1 LVDFIFG
8 LTFALEF
15 LSLKMDEF
23 NDWGKDAGFSGRTWR
38 QVEVRRDLNISHN
51 LFTPRIVEA
60 DKYGNVYILDY
71 GDLKVKKFSASGKF
85 SLEFGKGKDPGP
97 GEFINP
103 TDIKVDD
110 ELNLW
115 VSDVGNVKVVV
126 FDKGGKLYKEFKL
139 SAIPFRIAP
148 IRGGGFIVQEIMEF
162 KRYDADGRGLFGF
175 KDEFILKKFDNPLFW
190 SSYLRIDSLFLY
202 CFLYDIGYLVCMDL
216 KDGSVR
222 YRVKIVDAPPPL
234 EIVLMELKGAKV
246 SKVVRKGDSFAV
258 GFNVLGDKFFYI
270 LQRLMI
276 KVKRVI
282 LQLLMFTLLLM
293 GDIFIRSRFLR
304 SSIVV
309 ILMVDIITGSRIL
322 LSQSGRFCS
331 NSLMVYL
338 IFEIGGD
345 FGAETSPWVLR
356 YN

>member
-1 LVDFIFG
+1 MKARFWLILFFG
-8 LTFALEF
+8 LAFGWAF
-15 LSLKMDEF
+15 LSLKMGEF
-23 NDWGKDAGFSGRTWR
+23 NNWGKDAGFSGRTWR
-38 QVEVRRDLNISHN
+38 QVEVRRDLDISHN
-51 LFTPRIVEA
+51 LFTPRIVES
-60 DKYGNVYILDY
+60 DRYGNVYILDY

-85 SLEFGKGKDPGP
+85 SLEFGRGKGQGP

-110 ELNLW
+110 EFNLW

-126 FDKGGKLYKEFKL
+126 FDKGGELYKEFKL

-148 IRGGGFIVQEIMEF
+148 IRGGGFVVQELMEF

-222 YRVKIVDAPPPL
+222 YRVKIVDAPPPP

-258 GFNVLGDKFFYI
+258 GFNVLGDRIFLHFAEIDDKGKKSDFTIVDVYSSFDGRYLYSFKIPEKFNRGYFDGRYYYG
-270 LQRLMI
+270 
-276 KVKRVI
+276 VKD
-282 LQLLMFTLLLM
+282 T
-293 GDIFIRSRFLR
+293 
-304 SSIVV
+304 VV
-309 ILMVDIITGSRIL
+309 SKW
-322 LSQSGRFCS
+322 
-331 NSLMVYL
+331 
-338 IFEIGGD
+338 E
-345 FGAETSPWVLR
+345 VLFK
-356 YN
+356 